1 MEIVGV
7 VEFEIEV
14 EKRNRERTYREGDPV
29 HQAYNQ
35 QSSHRTQILPQETLW
50 IVIVENTKFR
60 S

>member
-1 MEIVGV
+1 M

-35 QSSHRTQILPQETLW
+35 QSSHRTQILPQETPW